1 MVFEA
6 VWMTGCPVLDIEKG
20 RSKGGEIRL
29 NKKYIRIIID
39 MVMII
44 LLSLLMAYSLIGEK
58 FHEVI
63 GSVIFVL
70 FIVHHILNRKWHESL
85 FTPKRAAKA
94 SGRQFCR
101 KGKYNPRRI
110 FQTVLNALLLL
121 FMIFQPISGIMLSK
135 HLYTFLPAFSATA
148 QARSVHMVLAYWG
161 YVLLCIHA
169 GTHLLMPMHKLAARN
184 KKIFVTV
191 CAVVGSISVYG
202 TSAFVKRGFPGYMT
216 GRTAF
221 AFFNY
226 SEPRL
231 IFFMDYLAIMILF
244 MIIGCLI
251 FFALGKIN
259 TKRGSESDEG

>member
-1 MVFEA
+1 M
-6 VWMTGCPVLDIEKG
+6 
-20 RSKGGEIRL
+20 

-39 MVMII
+39 IVMTI
-44 LLSLLMAYSLIGEK
+44 LLPLLMAYSLIGEK

-70 FIVHHILNRKWHESL
+70 FIVHHILNRRWYESL
-85 FTPKRAAKA
+85 LTPKRAAKA
-94 SGRQFCR
+94 SGRQFCC

-110 FQTVLNALLLL
+110 FQTVLNALLLV
-121 FMIFQPISGIMLSK
+121 FMILQPVSGILLSK
-135 HLYTFLPAFSATA
+135 HLYTFLPKFSVTA
-148 QARSVHMVLAYWG
+148 KLRSVHMVLAYWG
-161 YVLLCIHA
+161 YVLMCIHA
-169 GTHLLMPMHKLAARN
+169 GTHLLMPMHKLAVRN
-184 KKIFVTV
+184 KRIFVTV
-191 CAVVGSISVYG
+191 CAVLGFISVYG

-226 SEPRL
+226 SEPRV

-259 TKRGSESDEG
+259 TKRSSESDEGQRKSNKCL